1 MSQPGDEV
9 GARQQRLDELRARG
23 IDPFAVTRF
32 ERTHTA
38 AAIVDDF
45 EALADQPVS
54 AAGRVIRMRAM
65 GKASFADLLDATGK
79 IQIYF
84 KLDTLG
90 EDAYS
95 LLGGVDLGDFLGV
108 HGKPFRSRTGEITIA
123 VERFQLLAKALRP
136 LPEKWHGLKDVETRY
151 RQRYVD
157 LIVNREVMDT
167 FRVRSRVIHALRTE
181 LDARGFTEVETPM
194 MHSVAGGA
202 AARPFITHHNAL
214 DIDLYLR
221 IAPELYLK
229 RLVVGGFERIYEINR
244 CFRNEGIDTRH
255 NPEFTMLEL
264 YWAYVG
270 YQEIMA
276 LVEQLVAAVAQR
288 VVGTA
293 KVTYQRQEIDLSPPW
308 QRLTLADAIRQHAG
322 VDAQRM
328 MTVDSARALCEELDL
343 PVEEDIALKTMWDN
357 LLDRFVTPNLIQP
370 TFLTE
375 YPAAISPLAKSK
387 PGEPDVTERFQPFV
401 GGRELGNAFSELND
415 PIEQRARFEQQAAAK
430 AAGDVEAHPFD
441 EDFIRALEY
450 GLPPTGGLGIGI
462 DRLVMLL
469 TDSPSIRDVIFFP
482 QLRPEG

>member
-1 MSQPGDEV
+1 MSQPVDETE
-9 GARQQRLDELRARG
+9 ARRQRLAELRAKG

-32 ERTHTA
+32 ARTHTA
-38 AAIVDDF
+38 GQIVGGFDS
-45 EALADQPVS
+45 LVDQPV
-54 AAGRVIRMRAM
+54 ALAGRIVRLRRM
-65 GKASFADLLDATGK
+65 GKATFADLLDGTG
-79 IQIYF
+79 QVQLYF
-84 KLDTLG
+84 KTDTVG
-90 EDAYS
+90 ADAYA
-95 LLGGVDLGDFLGV
+95 LLEAVDLGDFVGL
-108 HGKPFRSRTGEITIA
+108 HGKPFRSRTGEITVA
-123 VERFQLLAKALRP
+123 VERFQILAKALRP

-157 LIVNREVMDT
+157 LIVNREVMEA
-167 FRVRSRVIHALRTE
+167 FRLRSRIIQAIREE

-194 MHSVAGGA
+194 MQSVAGGA

-270 YQEIMA
+270 YEEIMA
-276 LVEQLVAAVAQR
+276 LVEELVSTVAQR
-288 VVGTA
+288 VLGKTTVS
-293 KVTYQRQEIDLSPPW
+293 YQGHAIELAPPW
-308 QRLTLADAIRQHAG
+308 ERLTLAEAVRRHAG
-322 VDAQRM
+322 ADPGRM
-328 MTVDSARALCEELDL
+328 MTVEGARGLCAELDL
-343 PVEEDIALKTMWDN
+343 PAEEGIALKTMWDN
-357 LLDRFVTPNLIQP
+357 LLERYVTPHLIQP

-375 YPAAISPLAKSK
+375 YPAAISPLAKSR
-387 PGEPDVTERFQPFV
+387 PDNPAITERFQPFV

-415 PIEQRARFEQQAAAK
+415 PIEQRERFEQQAAAK
-430 AAGDVEAHPFD
+430 AAGDMEAHPFD
-441 EDFIRALEY
+441 EDFLRALEY

-462 DRLVMLL
+462 DRLVMLF